1 MRASFNVAHVVFL
14 IQHKLIKVIFH
25 FFFFKCKFVDG
36 DIGRCIA
43 SLKIGKFFRFSYFL
57 HNWVVFNLVFVKST
71 FHVIEEE
78 HTNRGGG
85 LHGGLSALLV
95 DCISTIAL
103 VHPEEPLKLGVSV
116 NMDLTYM
123 KGAKVGDD
131 VLIDAKLL
139 RKGRNLAFL
148 EVELKNKNTNDVLV
162 KGSHTKFIGS
172 S

>member
-1 MRASFNVAHVVFL
+1 M
-14 IQHKLIKVIFH
+14 
-25 FFFFKCKFVDG
+25 
-36 DIGRCIA
+36 
-43 SLKIGKFFRFSYFL
+43 KIGNFFRFRI
-57 HNWVVFNLVFVKST
+57 LVKIGT
-71 FHVIEEE
+71 FQIYIKPIFQFIEEE